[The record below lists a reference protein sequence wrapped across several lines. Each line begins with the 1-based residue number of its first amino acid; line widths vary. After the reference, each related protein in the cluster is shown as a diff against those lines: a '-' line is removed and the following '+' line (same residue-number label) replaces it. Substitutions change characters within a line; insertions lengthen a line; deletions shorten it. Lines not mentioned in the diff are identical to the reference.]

1 MAAIGTTYSFKDLS
15 GAIVSP
21 IAGSLVFAG
30 ELGAGQ
36 VVFINDTEH
45 GSLEKSADG
54 QVMPVYEAGDGGRI
68 EIECLQ
74 TSIVHKFLLAW
85 FNTLNSAAR
94 NGDVSNWAS
103 TTGLFR
109 NAVDGS
115 VHEAYGVS
123 PMKNPDKT
131 YAEKGTKV
139 RWTLLAANLQAQ

>member
-21 IAGSLVFAG
+21 IAGSLVLAG

-36 VVFINDTEH
+36 VTFINDTEH
-45 GSLEKSADG
+45 GSMEKAADG
-54 QVMPVYEAGDGGRI
+54 QVMPVYEAGDNGRI

-74 TSIVHKFLLAW
+74 TSVVHKFLLAW
-85 FNTLNSAAR
+85 FNILNTAAK

-103 TTGLFR
+103 TRALFR
-109 NAVDGS
+109 NALDGS
-115 VHEAYGVS
+115 VHEAQGIS
-123 PMKNPDKT
+123 PLKNPDKT

-139 RWTLLAANLQAQ
+139 RWTLLAANLQAA